1 MDNYFRKRELWL
13 KNEVGNQKEI
23 IQMLL
28 TDERKEPWKTR
39 NKRKQEAENKL
50 YERQTPVL
58 VNLKNRFQNLEEPKT
73 A

>member
-1 MDNYFRKRELWL
+1 
-13 KNEVGNQKEI
+13 
-23 IQMLL
+23 MLL